1 MIQIEYVPVVI
12 TGLGLTVS
20 ILYYTMNLRT
30 ANKARKGQLLMQAYA
45 RLDSPERMKAF
56 ADMFQWKFDTFEEF
70 IEKYFEGS
78 FGNIHV
84 FFEGMAPLVRL
95 GHIDIEYA
103 AALFGGALVRYWDMM
118 IPIKED
124 MTKFTYPRW
133 CAETECLYNEV
144 KKFMDQNPE
153 YEY

>member
-1 MIQIEYVPVVI
+1 MIRIEYVPVVI

-45 RLDSPERMKAF
+45 RLDTPERMKAL
-56 ADMFQWKFDTFEEF
+56 AEMFQWEFNSFEEF
-70 IEKYFEGS
+70 IEKYYAGS
-78 FGNIHV
+78 WGNIHI
-84 FFEGMAPLVRL
+84 FFEGLAPLVRL
-95 GHIDIEYA
+95 GHIDIEYV
-103 AALFGGALVRYWDMM
+103 AALIGGGLLRYWEMM

-124 MTKFTYPRW
+124 MTEFLYPRW
-133 CAETECLYNEV
+133 CAETEYLYNEV
-144 KKFMDQNPE
+144 KKFMSEHPE